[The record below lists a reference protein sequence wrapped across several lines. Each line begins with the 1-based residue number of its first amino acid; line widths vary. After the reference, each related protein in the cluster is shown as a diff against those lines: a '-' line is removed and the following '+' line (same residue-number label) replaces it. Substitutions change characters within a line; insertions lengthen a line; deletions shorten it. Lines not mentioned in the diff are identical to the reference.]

1 MALTVFGEFWII
13 NWLLLFLIIGRYPV
27 QIPWWRDMQVN
38 GSWMNGLWSFFF
50 SLQGLDTSCTSCF
63 KQQCLRRVNKEVPS
77 SMCSM
82 TYPVVKIFFL
92 CVHRINIYSLFCGYL
107 LCDKLLS
114 ILSAK
119 CVRCLHIEILHA
131 LVIRTKSNIFQLVLN
146 CAVYFCWEENKTCTN
161 SPLEDPICLL
171 M

>member
-1 MALTVFGEFWII
+1 MSKWFLNEWIMK
-13 NWLLLFLIIGRYPV
+13 LFFL
-27 QIPWWRDMQVN
+27 
-38 GSWMNGLWSFFF
+38 

-92 CVHRINIYSLFCGYL
+92 CVHRINIYSLFCGDL
-107 LCDKLLS
+107 LCNKLLS

-131 LVIRTKSNIFQLVLN
+131 LVIRTKSNIFQLVLT
-146 CAVYFCWEENKTCTN
+146 VQYIFVERKTKLAQT
-161 SPLEDPICLL
+161 LL
-171 M
+171 